1 MNNSIVIWIF
11 LENWS
16 WKKARWTQGNY
27 FIIIIISIAIIIII
41 VVVVVVVVVI
51 IIIIIIIIIITIIVL
66 QTLAT
71 IRLLEGWYQWQS
83 QDIFPFSGEEECR
96 KMLKIMC
103 GCKSRE
109 F

>member
-27 FIIIIISIAIIIII
+27 FIIIISIAIIIII

-51 IIIIIIIIIITIIVL
+51 IIIIIIIIIILFVPVKLSIGLFEDICGIRWKII
-66 QTLAT
+66 
-71 IRLLEGWYQWQS
+71 EN
-83 QDIFPFSGEEECR
+83 
-96 KMLKIMC
+96 
-103 GCKSRE
+103 
-109 F
+109 